1 MNIGQAIKTL
11 RQKRNM
17 TQGDLASRIGMSVNA
32 VSSWELG
39 KTFPPKESI
48 HLVCEA
54 FDIPESYLM
63 LACLEEKDVPE
74 EKRAVY
80 RALVDPLKN
89 FLLEKGDEK

>member
-39 KTFPPKESI
+39 KSFPPKESVN
-48 HLVCEA
+48 LVCEA
-54 FDIPESYLM
+54 FGIPESYLM

-74 EKRAVY
+74 DKRTVY
-80 RALVDPLKN
+80 RALMEPLKN
-89 FLLEKGDEK
+89 ILLEKGDEK

>member
-63 LACLEEKDVPE
+63 LACLEEKHVPE
-74 EKRAVY
+74 EKRADY

-89 FLLEKGDEK
+89 ILLEKGDEK

>member
-1 MNIGQAIKTL
+1 ML

-32 VSSWELG
+32 VSSWELE

-48 HLVCEA
+48 NLVCEA

-74 EKRAVY
+74 EKRVLY
-80 RALVDPLKN
+80 RASLEPLRN
-89 FLLEKGDEK
+89 ELLEKGDIAK

>member
-80 RALVDPLKN
+80 RALVDPLKKI
-89 FLLEKGDEK
+89 LLEKGDER